1 MDLNFEND
9 KQVRMLCGRLF
20 HNVAAALENEPSPM
34 ETSFVRGENKVSWVD
49 DREPARAGV

>member
-20 HNVAAALENEPSPM
+20 HNVGAALENERSPIEM
-34 ETSFVRGENKVSWVD
+34 SFVRGENKVSWVD
-49 DREPARAGV
+49 DREPDRASV